1 LVVVPRYHYRR
12 ISPVAFT
19 HPETTTMLRKN
30 SSRLAP
36 FATFL
41 LGAIACV
48 WSTSAFAQDQW
59 PVKPTPQHELLKN
72 DVGTWDADVKMWPG
86 PETQPIESKA
96 TEKNE
101 LARGDMWLLSRFEG
115 SFGDMKYAGYG
126 TFGYDPAEKKY
137 VGTWIDSM
145 SPYLTTMKGD
155 YDPATKTMTAIG
167 AGRDAMTGKQTR
179 TKHVSQY
186 VDDDTRTF
194 QMYMTG
200 DDGKEFKVMEI
211 TYHRRAQ

>member
-1 LVVVPRYHYRR
+1 M
-12 ISPVAFT
+12 
-19 HPETTTMLRKN
+19 TTTTKCLVTASLLALLALPAATNASDPPKMPAPQKEHEWLQQLVGEWDSTGKIFMQPGQPPIETKGAER
-30 SSRLAP
+30 SRMIGG
-36 FATFL
+36 FWATFEH
-41 LGAIACV
+41 
-48 WSTSAFAQDQW
+48 T
-59 PVKPTPQHELLKN
+59 
-72 DVGTWDADVKMWPG
+72 
-86 PETQPIESKA
+86 
-96 TEKNE
+96 
-101 LARGDMWLLSRFEG
+101 G
-115 SFGDMKYAGYG
+115 SFQGQPFTGIL
-126 TFGYDPAEKKY
+126 TLGYDAEKRSY